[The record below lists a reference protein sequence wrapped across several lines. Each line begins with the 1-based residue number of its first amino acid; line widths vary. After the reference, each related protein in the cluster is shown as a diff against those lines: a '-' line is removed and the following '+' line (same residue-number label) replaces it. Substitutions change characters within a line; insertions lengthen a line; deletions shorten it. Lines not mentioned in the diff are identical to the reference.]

1 MEVPSHS
8 CMGSFVSLFN
18 NKVKC
23 LYFSGCREIS
33 LADFPSHVEKLSRNQ
48 NRGFSDEYESLALVG
63 IEHTQDAALLD
74 ENMEKNR
81 FTNVLP
87 YDRSRVKL
95 GGNLDYINASYM
107 AGFNSPREY
116 IATQGPLPSTVS
128 DFWKMIWEQ
137 KVNTVVMVTN
147 CKEGIRTKCELYWPE
162 HGKSCQHVRLTV
174 TTMSEQQDKSWTLR
188 EFRVKHKNSSE
199 ERTVKHFHF
208 TAWPDHGVP
217 HCTDV
222 LIQFRGLI
230 RQHMDASRTK
240 APAVVH
246 CRSGQDR
253 HTYSLRYFTSTAAQG
268 QGSQHQCSRTQ
279 HENAAPTY
287 GAN

>member
-1 MEVPSHS
+1 MYGV
-8 CMGSFVSLFN
+8 F
-18 NKVKC
+18 C
-23 LYFSGCREIS
+23 LPF
-33 LADFPSHVEKLSRNQ
+33 Q
-48 NRGFSDEYESLALVG
+48 Q
-63 IEHTQDAALLD
+63 QD
-74 ENMEKNR
+74 
-81 FTNVLP
+81 
-87 YDRSRVKL
+87 DRSRVKL

-246 CRSGQDR
+246 CSAGVGRTGTLIALDILLQQLHRDKEVSINALVHNMRMRRPHMVQTESQYVFLHQCIMD
-253 HTYSLRYFTSTAAQG
+253 YLKSQG
-268 QGSQHQCSRTQ
+268 Q
-279 HENAAPTY
+279 
-287 GAN
+287 